1 MIPRPFGPL
10 YPVTLFIA
18 KQVFKYELRQL
29 VRPRIPVK
37 SIPHLDC
44 EPSKFD
50 VQRYKTKFLFT
61 SSSSDLYPKLHQQC
75 RLHGVTLNG
84 PLFACLLLAIHHCFP
99 LDNNTRLEPFGIS
112 VNFDMRSRLPQSS
125 LTSSSVGCFAAI
137 SEVKLYRS
145 LSIQSTRFWTFTHT
159 CMTITLSQLNRIGVP
174 LIMNMFADISENERD
189 FDQFNRLFP
198 EGRQSEFAFS
208 NIGKYPF
215 SCEYNQ
221 GEIRLQGLHFINN
234 AGLYRASSLMFV
246 ACTGDGQLDFSLAH
260 EMESDEKAKEFLD
273 YYVHLIETCADN
285 ARCKIETTIDQLLKT
300 IESH

>member
-1 MIPRPFGPL
+1 
-10 YPVTLFIA
+10 
-18 KQVFKYELRQL
+18 
-29 VRPRIPVK
+29 
-37 SIPHLDC
+37 
-44 EPSKFD
+44 
-50 VQRYKTKFLFT
+50 
-61 SSSSDLYPKLHQQC
+61 
-75 RLHGVTLNG
+75 
-84 PLFACLLLAIHHCFP
+84 
-99 LDNNTRLEPFGIS
+99 
-112 VNFDMRSRLPQSS
+112 
-125 LTSSSVGCFAAI
+125 
-137 SEVKLYRS
+137 
-145 LSIQSTRFWTFTHT
+145 
-159 CMTITLSQLNRIGVP
+159 
-174 LIMNMFADISENERD
+174 MFADISENERD